1 MNEMNPP
8 LPPLPPRLTPQTEYF
23 PPSPPPED
31 PADVAP
37 INGVA
42 QVIECIL
49 RQPKRVHN
57 ALRQSGS
64 MGLLGSM
71 IFVAVICALVYGVV
85 VGTFSRG
92 PQLWVAPLKIAGGL
106 LIAAIICLP
115 SLYIFACLSGS
126 RARLAE
132 MAGLVGGLLLLM
144 TLLLIGFAPV
154 AWLFSE
160 STKSLYWMG
169 FLHLM
174 FWGIAMIFGMRFLG
188 AGFAGT
194 QARSQAGLR
203 VWGVIFVLV
212 CLQLTTALRP
222 IIGPADPQKMFPGAT
237 EKEFFLKHWFEEL
250 QKAGNET
257 APSRAGNASR
267 E

>member
-1 MNEMNPP
+1 MNEMNQTPP
-8 LPPLPPRLTPQTEYF
+8 PQLPPQMQF
-23 PPSPPPED
+23 PPQLPAED
-31 PADVAP
+31 PADLAP

-42 QVIECIL
+42 AAIESIL

-57 ALRQSGS
+57 ALRQAGAVGVIGS
-64 MGLLGSM
+64 MV
-71 IFVAVICALVYGVV
+71 FAAVVCALIYGVV

-92 PQLWVAPLKIAGGL
+92 PQLWIAPLKIAGGL
-106 LIAAIICLP
+106 LVASVICLP

-126 RARLAE
+126 RAKLSE
-132 MAGLVGGLLLLM
+132 MAGLVGGMLLLM
-144 TLLLIGFAPV
+144 TLLLFGFSPV

-160 STKSLYWMG
+160 STKSLCWMG

-174 FWGIAMIFGMRFLG
+174 FWGIATIFGMRFLG

-222 IIGPADPQKMFPGAT
+222 IIGKSETVFPGAT
-237 EKEFFLKHWFEEL
+237 EKKFFIKHWIDCLDLDEKGQPE
-250 QKAGNET
+250 K
-257 APSRAGNASR
+257 SKD
-267 E
+267 

>member
-1 MNEMNPP
+1 MNEMN
-8 LPPLPPRLTPQTEYF
+8 PLPPRLTPQNDFAPT
-23 PPSPPPED
+23 PPAED
-31 PADVAP
+31 PADLVP

-42 QVIECIL
+42 AVIESIL

-57 ALRQSGS
+57 ALRQPGAMRILAS
-64 MGLLGSM
+64 MV
-71 IFVAVICALVYGVV
+71 FVAVVCALIYGVV

-92 PQLWVAPLKIAGGL
+92 PQLWIAPLKIAGGL
-106 LIAAIICLP
+106 LIAAVICLP

-126 RARLAE
+126 RAKLSE

-160 STKSLYWMG
+160 STSSIGWMG
-169 FLHLM
+169 TLHLG
-174 FWGIAMIFGMRFLG
+174 FWVIATIFGLRFLG

-194 QARSQAGLR
+194 QARSQAGLH
-203 VWGVIFVLV
+203 VWAVIFVLV

-222 IIGPADPQKMFPGAT
+222 IIGKSDTLFPGVA
-237 EKEFFLKHWFEEL
+237 EKKFFLKHWADEL
-250 QKAGNET
+250 DKSRVAGDKT
-257 APSRAGNASR
+257 SR